1 VNDRRAL
8 YPLFGGR
15 PNLVISPH
23 RTSPRTPQTK
33 RMRCGHTWPACACA
47 SSTRIAAHTGH
58 LSVNASRACKV
69 CVCAN
74 IAGCQPG
81 PVPRRRRSLGTA
93 RPGTDQGATVHIP
106 LVLHRKGS
114 TCNGAQPCARY
125 VTAVASVRILCALT
139 QTWVCITRI
148 SIPPP
153 VLQGGPLSEIAASE
167 EASSGAEMSKAER
180 RLVER
185 LGYQARYNAKAG
197 RLSKSFAVGH
207 LYKVVHHAVDVA
219 PTSMTHDF
227 AFRCAAIRTVP
238 TLGRPK
244 IDGSRHS
251 VRP

>member
-33 RMRCGHTWPACACA
+33 RMGCGHTWPACACA

-139 QTWVCITRI
+139 QTWVCTTRI

-153 VLQGGPLSEIAASE
+153 
-167 EASSGAEMSKAER
+167 
-180 RLVER
+180 RL
-185 LGYQARYNAKAG
+185 AG
-197 RLSKSFAVGH
+197 RAAVRDCGERGGQ
-207 LYKVVHHAVDVA
+207 LRCRDVE
-219 PTSMTHDF
+219 
-227 AFRCAAIRTVP
+227 
-238 TLGRPK
+238 G
-244 IDGSRHS
+244 
-251 VRP
+251 